1 MRVGVI
7 GPQGADEFADNIC
20 DSLTAMGIEN
30 VRLGPVQTRPRLSTL
45 AAALAVARQS
55 SRLDDHLQLRVAKAA
70 LNHKCD
76 LVITVEGATSPAVVS
91 LLRANKV
98 PVALWFPDHIS
109 NLGRLRML
117 LAPYSA
123 LFFKEPRLVDR
134 LRATLNLPA
143 YYLPEACN
151 TRWHRSSESQ
161 GVEPVILVAGNL
173 YPSRLLLLERL
184 ISAGIPLQMYGG
196 PLPRWLDQSSALQIH
211 TGEYIVRQEKA
222 DKFRRAA
229 AVLNNLHPGEV
240 DGVNCRLFEATGSGA
255 VVLAERR
262 SELSNCFAEDEV
274 LPWTSFDDLLEQA
287 KKALSKAS
295 NISGMGD
302 RAAQR
307 AHAEHSY
314 ERRLA
319 IILERL
325 A

>member
-20 DSLTAMGIEN
+20 DSLSAMSIEN
-30 VRLGPVQTRPRLSTL
+30 IRLGPVQMRPRHSTL

-55 SRLDDHLQLRVAKAA
+55 SRLDDHLQTRVARAA
-70 LNHKCD
+70 LHHECD

-91 LLRANKV
+91 LLRSNKV

-117 LAPYSA
+117 VAPYSA

-134 LRATLNLPA
+134 LRATLDLPV

-151 TRWHRSSESQ
+151 TRWHRSSEPQ
-161 GVEPVILVAGNL
+161 GVDPVVLVAGNL

-184 ISAGIPLQMYGG
+184 IAAGVPLRMYGG
-196 PLPRWLDQSSALQIH
+196 PLPRWLAHSSAFEIH
-211 TGEYIVRQEKA
+211 TGEYIVRRQKA

-262 SELSNCFAEDEV
+262 SELENCFSVDEV
-274 LPWTSFDDLLEQA
+274 LPWTTFEDLLKQTE
-287 KKALSKAS
+287 KALSKATEVT
-295 NISGMGD
+295 GMGD
-302 RAAQR
+302 KAAKR

-314 ERRLA
+314 ESRLTV
-319 IILERL
+319 IMERL
-325 A
+325 L